1 MRGQAP
7 SVERSTCAVLSTG
20 QDSAFYDLITSNC
33 DLIGFLCP
41 PPPAHDQYV
50 RTFVAYMEGVGTE
63 KEKEKAE
70 SRHTLRSL
78 SQEEATLTVEDLAGL
93 MSNDA

>member
-1 MRGQAP
+1 MRGQAS

-20 QDSAFYDLITSNC
+20 QDRAFYDLITTNC
-33 DLIGFLCP
+33 DLIGFVCP
-41 PPPAHDQYV
+41 LPPAHDQYF

-63 KEKEKAE
+63 KETAE
-70 SRHTLRSL
+70 SWHTLRSP
-78 SQEEATLTVEDLAGL
+78 SQGEATLTVEDLVKL